1 MAQATKM
8 GADTATLEARRKRST
23 GHDCTKCGDMI
34 AQGELMM
41 VRVMAMDGNGRSRSR
56 KVAYHRKCY
65 GLQ

>member
-23 GHDCTKCGDMI
+23 GHCCSKCGEDI
-34 AQGELMM
+34 AQGDLMM
-41 VRVMAMDGNGRSRSR
+41 VRVMAMDAGGRSRTQ